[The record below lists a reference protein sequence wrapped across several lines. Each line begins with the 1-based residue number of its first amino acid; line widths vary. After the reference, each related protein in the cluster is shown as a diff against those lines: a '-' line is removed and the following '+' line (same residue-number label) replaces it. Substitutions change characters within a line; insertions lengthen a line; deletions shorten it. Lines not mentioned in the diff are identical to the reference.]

1 LGKYLKMDGGY
12 VLCLHV
18 VLNAGAGAGAGAGAV
33 FVVFDVVD
41 VVGAAE

>member
-1 LGKYLKMDGGY
+1 MDGGY

-18 VLNAGAGAGAGAGAV
+18 VFNAGAVAV
-33 FVVFDVVD
+33 LVVFDVVD